1 MSVVFAC
8 FPWTPW
14 LWLEW
19 QEATLMVCPLPSSP
33 RLCPSSG
40 QKNDQ
45 HCCDGTPGQL
55 GTVHLDLSSCLD
67 SRVSTPMTSWTRSCI
82 YCSWLAFQ
90 CLQKKDPMPHASDS
104 QGTGSSVASVYV
116 MPPGWRKILG

>member
-1 MSVVFAC
+1 MVDSEVPPPCNHVSISC
-8 FPWTPW
+8 IQPLIYVCSLCLFPLDP
-14 LWLEW
+14 LV
-19 QEATLMVCPLPSSP
+19 MVGMARGNPHGLPLPSSP

-82 YCSWLAFQ
+82 CCSWLAFQ
-90 CLQKKDPMPHASDS
+90 CLQKKDPMSHA
-104 QGTGSSVASVYV
+104 Q
-116 MPPGWRKILG
+116 